1 VKGQIKSGGAIA
13 SGFSGELDLTLYD
26 RPSTLL
32 TKGNEN
38 PPFTYSQ
45 WTNIL
50 FNGRATVT
58 NGAFQ
63 VNFVLPQNVPASTAT
78 GKLSAHAFSKNG
90 LEALGFANNFLIGG
104 QEPSPPAD
112 TNPPSINLF
121 MGDTTFVASGLV
133 APNTKLVAK
142 LSDESGINTSSLNPD
157 KQLTITL
164 DDKYK
169 FVVNDYYAAV
179 KDNFK
184 KGELIFPIDTL
195 RKGPHNI
202 ALSASDTYNNTAVA
216 SLQFVVSDG
225 SQFTIN
231 EVANYPNPVVD
242 ETQFWF
248 THNRPG
254 EDLTVRAIVYNLNG
268 GVVFEQEYFVPESQ
282 YQVSL
287 PAWNATAPDGRKLGQ
302 GMYVVRLFVR
312 SDQDGSNNEK
322 SAKIIL
328 TN

>member
-1 VKGQIKSGGAIA
+1 
-13 SGFSGELDLTLYD
+13 
-26 RPSTLL
+26 
-32 TKGNEN
+32 
-38 PPFTYSQ
+38 
-45 WTNIL
+45 
-50 FNGRATVT
+50 
-58 NGAFQ
+58 
-63 VNFVLPQNVPASTAT
+63 
-78 GKLSAHAFSKNG
+78 
-90 LEALGFANNFLIGG
+90 
-104 QEPSPPAD
+104 
-112 TNPPSINLF
+112 
-121 MGDTTFVASGLV
+121 
-133 APNTKLVAK
+133 
-142 LSDESGINTSSLNPD
+142 
-157 KQLTITL
+157 
-164 DDKYK
+164 
-169 FVVNDYYAAV
+169 NDYYAAV

-322 SAKIIL
+322 SA
-328 TN
+328 